1 LCRSAVSTSVR
12 GTDDDPQNKYD
23 WAGKLK
29 GESLLR
35 NAPAAKAEEE

>member
-1 LCRSAVSTSVR
+1 MPCQSRSEQA
-12 GTDDDPQNKYD
+12 TDDHPQNKFD

-35 NAPAAKAEEE
+35 NAPAAKADEE